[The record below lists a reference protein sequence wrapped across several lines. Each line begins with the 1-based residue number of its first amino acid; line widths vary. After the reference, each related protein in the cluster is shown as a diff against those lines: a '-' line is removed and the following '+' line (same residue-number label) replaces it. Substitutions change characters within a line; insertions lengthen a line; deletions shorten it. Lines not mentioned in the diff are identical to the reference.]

1 MNVLEDMEVREGIK
15 QFSEWPTIPQVRC
28 LASLISWCTLRPVGG
43 DESRSNCVLIV
54 PACCMVQQLYVNGE
68 FVGGC
73 DIVTQVSSQQ
83 HSLVAVALA
92 RRSTLT
98 CVCVCVCVC
107 VRVCVRLF
115 ACMFGHSCTRARS
128 SAKCCRRPSRQNTAL
143 QTPAMHWSRQP
154 MYRSTTARNQSVSAI
169 GWVLQQLIL
178 MPYQCLRDLQA
189 WGGIRWWVVTA
200 TSSPQSIGLPVNDT
214 PTHECMCRARCP

>member
-1 MNVLEDMEVREGIK
+1 MRILHAEGAEFATVNVLEDMEVREGIK

-107 VRVCVRLF
+107 ACVRAFVCVYV
-115 ACMFGHSCTRARS
+115 RA
-128 SAKCCRRPSRQNTAL
+128 QL
-143 QTPAMHWSRQP
+143 
-154 MYRSTTARNQSVSAI
+154 YQSKELSE
-169 GWVLQQLIL
+169 
-178 MPYQCLRDLQA
+178 M
-189 WGGIRWWVVTA
+189 
-200 TSSPQSIGLPVNDT
+200 LPKA
-214 PTHECMCRARCP
+214 E